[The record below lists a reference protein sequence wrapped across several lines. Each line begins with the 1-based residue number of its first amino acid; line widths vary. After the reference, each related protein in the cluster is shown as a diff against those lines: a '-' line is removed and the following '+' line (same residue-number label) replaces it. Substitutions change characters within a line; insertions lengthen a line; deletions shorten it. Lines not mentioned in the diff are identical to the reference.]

1 MQRLRTGF
9 FWFHL
14 TIGSLAG
21 LVILVMCLT
30 GILLAFERQINAWD
44 ASRYRVTTSQNQ
56 PRIPLDRFLQ
66 SRRKPS
72 MVTVRSD
79 ARAALEFVYG
89 RGRTTFVDPYTGAI
103 LGQGS
108 KSIRQFFSTIEKWH
122 RTLGGDMRTGIG
134 RKITGAANLLFVFL
148 TLTGPYL
155 WWPRKSTWQHFK
167 AVLLFRPRLSGR
179 QRDWNWHHVAGI
191 WCALPLFFIS
201 FSGVVMS
208 YGTAARPNAIAG
220 KASEAP
226 QPIENLVMKAEAQFP
241 SWRSV
246 SFRLPQP
253 DATLLLTVDRGNGGQ
268 PGKRTQVLLDRST
281 AIVLSKEAAT
291 PRMWNRFIHT
301 GEAAGLAGQVVAA
314 IGSLGGALLVW
325 TGLSLALR
333 RLVKCTRRFRVV
345 ERQLTTA
352 DPMIK

>member
-1 MQRLRTGF
+1 MQRLRPVF

-44 ASRYRVTTSQNQ
+44 ASRYRVTATEHL
-56 PRIPLDRFLQ
+56 PRISLDRLLQ

-79 ARAALEFVYG
+79 AHAPLEFGYG
-89 RGRTTFVDPYTGAI
+89 RERTAFVDPYTGAI

-108 KSIRQFFSTIEKWH
+108 KSIRQFFSTVEKWH
-122 RTLGGDMRTGIG
+122 RALGGEMRAGFG

-148 TLTGPYL
+148 ILTGPYL

-208 YGTAARPNAIAG
+208 YGTAARPNAIARQVSG
-220 KASEAP
+220 AP
-226 QPIENLVMKAEAQFP
+226 QTIESLLAKAEGQFP
-241 SWRSV
+241 GWHSV
-246 SFRLPQP
+246 SFRLPP
-253 DATLLLTVDRGNGGQ
+253 DATLFITVDRGNGGQ

-281 AIVLSKEAAT
+281 GAVISQEAAT

-301 GEAAGLAGQVVAA
+301 GEAAGLAGQIVAA
-314 IGSLGGALLVW
+314 IASLGGALLVW

-333 RLVKCTRRFRVV
+333 RLVKFSRRFRVV

>member
-1 MQRLRTGF
+1 MQRLRTVL
-9 FWFHL
+9 FWSHL

-30 GILLAFERQINAWD
+30 GIMLAFERQINAWD
-44 ASRYRVTTSQNQ
+44 ASRYRVAASEHL
-56 PRIPLDRFLQ
+56 PRIPLDRLLQ
-66 SRRKPS
+66 SRHQPS
-72 MVTVRSD
+72 MVTLRSD

-89 RGRTTFVDPYTGAI
+89 RERTAFVDPYTGAV

-108 KSIRQFFSTIEKWH
+108 KPIRQFFSTVEKWH
-122 RTLGGDMRTGIG
+122 RALGGEMRAGFR

-148 TLTGPYL
+148 ILTGPYL

-167 AVLLFRPRLSGR
+167 VVLLFRRRLSGR
-179 QRDWNWHHVAGI
+179 QRDWNWHHVGGI
-191 WCALPLFFIS
+191 WCALPLFLIS
-201 FSGVVMS
+201 FGGVVMS
-208 YGTAARPNAIAG
+208 YGTAARLNAIGG
-220 KASEAP
+220 KASGAP
-226 QPIENLVMKAEAQFP
+226 QTIESLLAKAEGQFP
-241 SWRSV
+241 GWHSV

-268 PGKRTQVLLDRST
+268 PGKRTQVLFDRST
-281 AIVLSKEAAT
+281 GAVLFQEAAT

-301 GEAAGLAGQVVAA
+301 GEAAGLTGQIVAA
-314 IGSLGGALLVW
+314 IVSLGGALLVW

-333 RLVKCTRRFRVV
+333 RLVKFSHRFRVV
-345 ERQLTTA
+345 ERPLTTA

>member
-44 ASRYRVTTSQNQ
+44 ASRYRVTVSEHL
-56 PRIPLDRFLQ
+56 PRISLDRLLQ
-66 SRRKPS
+66 SHRKPS

-79 ARAALEFVYG
+79 VRAPLEFIYG
-89 RGRTTFVDPYTGAI
+89 RERTAFVDPYTGAV

-108 KSIRQFFSTIEKWH
+108 KSIRQFFSTVEKCH
-122 RTLGGDMRTGIG
+122 RALGGEMRAGFG

-148 TLTGPYL
+148 ILTGPYL

-167 AVLLFRPRLSGR
+167 AVLLFRPGLSGR
-179 QRDWNWHHVAGI
+179 QRDWKWHHVAGI

-208 YGTAARPNAIAG
+208 YGTSPRPNPMARQG
-220 KASEAP
+220 SEAP
-226 QPIENLVMKAEAQFP
+226 QSIESLIAKGEAQFP
-241 SWRSV
+241 GWRSI
-246 SFRLPQP
+246 SIRLPQP
-253 DATLLLTVDRGNGGQ
+253 EATLLLTVDRGNGGQ

-281 AIVLSKEAAT
+281 GAVLSQEAAT
-291 PRMWNRFIHT
+291 SRIWNRFIHT
-301 GEAAGLAGQVVAA
+301 GEAAGLAGQIVAA
-314 IGSLGGALLVW
+314 IASLGGALLVW

-333 RLVKCTRRFRVV
+333 RLFKFTRRFRLAD
-345 ERQLTTA
+345 RRLTA
-352 DPMIK
+352 AGPMIK